1 MKFIIC
7 LCISILF
14 LSYSQAKE
22 SCSVKKVTGFTSIK
36 SEKTFF
42 YKEAKECTNNTLCPN
57 KRKAYLV
64 KKDLV
69 QTGES
74 SGAFVCALYR
84 NFNGYGG
91 KETSGWLLKADLEEI
106 KTSLTVDQIQGAWYK
121 NDCGGDDS
129 CIVTISKNSQEQYEV
144 DGTSY
149 LHDHPGMILK
159 TENIKATKGKLL
171 GTGEVM
177 GFEKKF
183 NLEVDYSSE
192 ALEPGT
198 ILLINADAF
207 SGEYHR

>member
-7 LCISILF
+7 LCLSIFF
-14 LSYSQAKE
+14 LSTGQAKE
-22 SCSVKKVTGFTSIK
+22 SCSVKKITGFTSIK

-42 YKEAKECTNNTLCPN
+42 YKDPKECKEASLCPN

-64 KKDLV
+64 KNDLI

-91 KETSGWLLKADLEEI
+91 KETTGWLLKADLDEI
-106 KTSLTVDQIQGAWYK
+106 KTSLTVDQIQGSWYK

-129 CIVTISKNSQEQYEV
+129 CIVTISKNNEGQYEI
-144 DGTSY
+144 DGTTY

-159 TENIKATKGKLL
+159 TEKVLTAKGKLL
-171 GTGEVM
+171 TTGEVI

-183 NLEVDYSSE
+183 DLEVDYSSE
-192 ALEPGT
+192 SLEPGT
-198 ILLINADAF
+198 ISLINADAF